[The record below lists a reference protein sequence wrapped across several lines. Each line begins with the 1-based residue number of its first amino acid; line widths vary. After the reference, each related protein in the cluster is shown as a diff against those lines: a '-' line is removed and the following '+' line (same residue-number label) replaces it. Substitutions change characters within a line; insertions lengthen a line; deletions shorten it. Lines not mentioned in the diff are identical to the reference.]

1 MDDITAGLFL
11 VIVING
17 AAGSSKTDDS
27 WPKWQFKGERMKRGS
42 GKEETFLDVLTLLGR
57 NLEIRRPFLRNELP
71 LASLDTE
78 LVTRATAPLLSVSRW
93 LEAGPTW
100 LAFGFVRLL
109 CAKCILYI
117 RSSGWEGF

>member
-1 MDDITAGLFL
+1 MVGFVFFFSFQNGGVTQPAWAVGLTCWLATGSRSLDDITAGLFL

-71 LASLDTE
+71 LAS
-78 LVTRATAPLLSVSRW
+78 V
-93 LEAGPTW
+93 
-100 LAFGFVRLL
+100 
-109 CAKCILYI
+109 CA
-117 RSSGWEGF
+117 EP